1 MGRQAHEWIPEVGYV
16 TRLVVLSGTGMD
28 ALASDMVAD
37 GTESSEIRIDSQWG
51 QVPAILVD
59 TGDGEVLFIDRHHR
73 DDDSRTPPHE
83 IEYRANVHAA
93 ASFRPDLILSVNSVG
108 TMRED
113 LPPGMIGLL
122 RMFSILRFDRGPFTM
137 MMRFTPTEL
146 RFLMIR
152 AVKSAWKR

>member
-59 TGDGEVLFIDRHHR
+59 TGDGEVLFIDRH
-73 DDDSRTPPHE
+73 
-83 IEYRANVHAA
+83 
-93 ASFRPDLILSVNSVG
+93 
-108 TMRED
+108 
-113 LPPGMIGLL
+113 
-122 RMFSILRFDRGPFTM
+122 DR
-137 MMRFTPTEL
+137 
-146 RFLMIR
+146 
-152 AVKSAWKR
+152 